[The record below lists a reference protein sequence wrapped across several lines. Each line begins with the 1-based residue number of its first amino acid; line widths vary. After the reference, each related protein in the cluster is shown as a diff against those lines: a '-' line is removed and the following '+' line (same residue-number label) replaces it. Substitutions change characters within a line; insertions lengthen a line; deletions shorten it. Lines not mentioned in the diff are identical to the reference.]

1 MIIDINSDTL
11 AQIKNPKFSAN
22 AAIYVDIYQK
32 MLAQISQLG
41 IEMDARDDPSEL
53 VEQLAR
59 LKQKGAIFR
68 NDGKSIYVNAIS
80 PACVACQTSV
90 GSATYFISLRCHRN
104 CFYCFNPNQEN
115 YEYFTTNK
123 RDAVRELEE
132 FATAGQQLTHLA
144 LTGGEPLLFKEDA
157 IAFFKRAN
165 ELFPDAHKRLYTCGD
180 LVDAAILDEIRNA
193 GVDEIRFS
201 IRMHDLEKGHR
212 HVFDRIALARS
223 FIPSIMVEMPVLPG
237 TLEIMQGV
245 LLELDRLGVNSL
257 NLLEFCYPLVDPA
270 PFVERGYR
278 LKRRPYR
285 VPYNYWYAGG
295 LPVADSEAECLKLL
309 EFAIDQGLQLRRPLL
324 LAGEQTY
331 RPDLSAK
338 C

>member
-180 LVDAAILDEIRNA
+180 LVDAAILNELRSA
-193 GVDEIRFS
+193 GLDEIRFS

-270 PFVERGYR
+270 PFVERGYQTQ
-278 LKRRPYR
+278 
-285 VPYNYWYAGG
+285 AAA
-295 LPVADSEAECLKLL
+295 LPGS
-309 EFAIDQGLQLRRPLL
+309 LQLLVCRWVARR
-324 LAGEQTY
+324 GQ
-331 RPDLSAK
+331 
-338 C
+338 